1 MPAPAPKPAVGAADA
16 ALAVAPTPKNEAK
29 PVKAQPQQ
37 PISSEWTN
45 VLQHFVIDELRALHE
60 SLFDSKGG
68 AKNKQQLV
76 DAVCSHSSGIDILK
90 KQSVRVNQ
98 LRDVLVQKASLSEQE
113 AKALSKED
121 IIEKLRRGELRVP
134 APAPKPTVG
143 AADAALAFAPTP
155 KPAGAVPH
163 ETTASAPKK
172 AATSIGTSA
181 SASHADGKEDSDTS
195 SADEDA
201 KVPKGGKKKKKA
213 HKDPNAPKQALT
225 PYILFSQAER
235 ENVRIAQ

>member
-1 MPAPAPKPAVGAADA
+1 MPRIRLAFPDEVDLNWIMRNAYIEFTPDGGHDMLMLRNPQTRRGILDQMGLPLPAPK
-16 ALAVAPTPKNEAK
+16 KEAK
-29 PVKAQPQQ
+29 PVKAQPQP

-90 KQSVRVNQ
+90 KQSVYVKQ

-134 APAPKPTVG
+134 APAPSCR
-143 AADAALAFAPTP
+143 TP
-155 KPAGAVPH
+155 RG
-163 ETTASAPKK
+163 S
-172 AATSIGTSA
+172 
-181 SASHADGKEDSDTS
+181 
-195 SADEDA
+195 
-201 KVPKGGKKKKKA
+201 
-213 HKDPNAPKQALT
+213 
-225 PYILFSQAER
+225 
-235 ENVRIAQ
+235 